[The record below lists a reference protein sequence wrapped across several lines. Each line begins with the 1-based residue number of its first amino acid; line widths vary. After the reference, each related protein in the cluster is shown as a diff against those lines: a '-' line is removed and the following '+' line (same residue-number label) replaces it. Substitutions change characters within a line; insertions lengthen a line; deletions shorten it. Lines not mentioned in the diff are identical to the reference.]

1 MNRLFLITFALMQ
14 FTFNKN
20 EKLKSKKLIE
30 QLFVNG
36 KSVSDYPLQLIF
48 LKIDH
53 DGEYP
58 IKAGVSVS
66 KRKFKSAV
74 KRNKIKRLL
83 REAYRMNKHLIYEN
97 CTDKYIFMFLYVDEN
112 EQNYVFIEEK
122 MINLLQKFLKKLKK

>member
-1 MNRLFLITFALMQ
+1 MQ
-14 FTFNKN
+14 FTFNKQ

-30 QLFVNG
+30 QLFIEG
-36 KSVSDYPLQLIF
+36 KSVSAYPLKLIY

-53 DGEYP
+53 NGEYP

-74 KRNKIKRLL
+74 DRNRIKRLL
-83 REAYRMNKHLIYEN
+83 RESYRIHKHIIYEN
-97 CTDKYIFMFLYVDEN
+97 CSDKYIFMFLYVDEN

-122 MINLLQKFLKKLKK
+122 MTNLLQKFLKKAEKEG